1 MTNLNQNGRS
11 MIEMLGVLAII
22 GVLSVGGIAG
32 YSKAMM
38 KFKTNKTIDQIAMT
52 VTNIRTLYAQQK
64 DYDIT
69 TSQAYKMGVVDDA
82 IVLFEKKGGSGTDK
96 DNLVDKGKLTNAF
109 SGWAE
114 IAPAKSG
121 VQGETTGAF
130 VVTFGGL
137 PREACVAIATNDW
150 GSGYSSGLLGIGT
163 GAAADAT
170 THVIGDIPCDVNG
183 ASVASPT
190 GVKDG
195 ETNVTYTALTKYSCA
210 VGKVSAAFSVA
221 DAATGCNCTGTN
233 SCYVTLKYY

>member
-69 TSQAYKMGVVDDA
+69 TSQAYKMGVTDDA
-82 IVLFEKKGGSGTDK
+82 MGTGAT
-96 DNLVDKGKLTNAF
+96 LGNAF

-150 GSGYSSGLLGIGT
+150 GSGYSSGLLGIGA
-163 GAAADAT
+163 GAASDKKAD
-170 THVIGDIPCDVNG
+170 THVVGDIPCDVNG
-183 ASVASPT
+183 DSVASPT
-190 GVKDG
+190 NIKDG
-195 ETNVTYTALTKYSCA
+195 EASVTYTALKKYSCA

-221 DAATGCNCTGTN
+221 DAAAGCACENGN
-233 SCYVTLKYY
+233 YCYVTFKYY